1 MHASLFAR
9 FILIAGVS
17 LGWLTGCSST
27 YPDSQGRTVTR
38 SFHRGAS
45 SLTNEHGEIP
55 KGRSMVEVTIDP
67 EGNVLKALIVE
78 SSGNPEADGAA
89 LALFRSVKLPPPGGD
104 VNVVQRI
111 MVDLK
116 GGRSVPIPMQPQ
128 WGNQLN

>member
-1 MHASLFAR
+1 
-9 FILIAGVS
+9 
-17 LGWLTGCSST
+17 
-27 YPDSQGRTVTR
+27 
-38 SFHRGAS
+38 
-45 SLTNEHGEIP
+45 
-55 KGRSMVEVTIDP
+55 MVEVTIDP